1 MVLVADIAKGSIAV
15 LIAQWLAL
23 PLLWVFIA
31 GFAAIVGHNWPVFL
45 RFRGGKGAAT
55 TIGVLLALV
64 PGEAAISF
72 AIMAIITIITSNI
85 RLAIVLGL
93 AFLPLFIWQHQGWSM
108 LIAYSLALTFFLI
121 IRNFTTLRATIADME
136 NRKRLI
142 FDRDYHFWQ
151 ARKN

>member
-1 MVLVADIAKGSIAV
+1 
-15 LIAQWLAL
+15 
-23 PLLWVFIA
+23 
-31 GFAAIVGHNWPVFL
+31 
-45 RFRGGKGAAT
+45 
-55 TIGVLLALV
+55 
-64 PGEAAISF
+64 
-72 AIMAIITIITSNI
+72 
-85 RLAIVLGL
+85 
-93 AFLPLFIWQHQGWSM
+93 M